1 MYEVG
6 RQKSTSCL
14 TKKNTESFKFFYS
27 RDNIYDSTQC
37 EEFPICMNKTISSQI
52 ALRST
57 SMEYLMGCSG
67 CVRGGCVVCVQYEGL
82 RCCHTG
88 RKLLY
93 SDFMGFFDVFLI
105 VHHSIDFSK
114 YQLNAQFF

>member
-6 RQKSTSCL
+6 RQKSTSYL
-14 TKKNTESFKFFYS
+14 TKRNTESWKFFYS

-57 SMEYLMGCSG
+57 SMEYLMGSSG
-67 CVRGGCVVCVQYEGL
+67 CMRGGV
-82 RCCHTG
+82 
-88 RKLLY
+88 
-93 SDFMGFFDVFLI
+93 
-105 VHHSIDFSK
+105 
-114 YQLNAQFF
+114 